1 MAKVNND
8 WYCLICGKFWH
19 AKGICKRHMLTH
31 FPCKLPC
38 LVCGK
43 MFSSKYMLQKHENS
57 CHEERSSDSVVFN
70 KSEANSIE
78 NEQTKT
84 NSDEKEHADQ
94 STLDVEGSIDVAN
107 NFYGLKDY

>member
-19 AKGICKRHMLTH
+19 AKGMCKRHMLTH

-38 LVCGK
+38 VICGK
-43 MFSSKYMLQKHENS
+43 LFRSKFLLQKHEKS
-57 CHEERSSDSVVFN
+57 CHEESPSDTVISN

-78 NEQTKT
+78 NSQTKT
-84 NSDEKEHADQ
+84 NSDEKENVDQ
-94 STLDVEGSIDVAN
+94 STMEGSIDVSN
-107 NFYGLKDY
+107 NYYGLNDNKM